1 MKDYTMDKNI
11 RDSFILNYKRINNTL
26 VVSFANG
33 DKWAVADT
41 SENESKLLDAMKEQ
55 VTHFSTIKEKSTTTR
70 VLLSKGSI
78 ILCIGAGALIGKMI
92 DDPTICYTA
101 LSLVALG
108 TTIPIVKIAKGQSI
122 INDIYK
128 QRFIQGNSDEINE
141 SIQIPT
147 LLTGISPKA
156 KKLIETRIAEGQ
168 QPFNLNVA
176 DDLSLEEVKKIIQNL
191 RINKEYGFTYP
202 EKEKQKVK

>member
-1 MKDYTMDKNI
+1 MYAIRSYYDTTIYEYFKGGILMKDYTMDKNI

-108 TTIPIVKIAKGQSI
+108 IV
-122 INDIYK
+122 
-128 QRFIQGNSDEINE
+128 
-141 SIQIPT
+141 
-147 LLTGISPKA
+147 
-156 KKLIETRIAEGQ
+156 
-168 QPFNLNVA
+168 
-176 DDLSLEEVKKIIQNL
+176 
-191 RINKEYGFTYP
+191 
-202 EKEKQKVK
+202 